1 MVIGGLV
8 LGAILVAAGA
18 TVWRMNF
25 APQPDVHF
33 AAAEAA
39 RAAGKL
45 DEAITEYRN
54 TLQLEPT
61 HYRAH
66 WRLGQTYLAQGRTA
80 PALAELEHAMPLA
93 GMEPDITV
101 DLARARIKLGQ
112 HQRALAEIEA
122 LPRPRSPELDK
133 LADEARLALGDRK
146 GNTAALARVAPQA
159 P

>member
-1 MVIGGLV
+1 MVIGGFV
-8 LGAILVAAGA
+8 LTGILVAAGV

-25 APQPDVHF
+25 APQSEDHF
-33 AAAEAA
+33 AAAETA

-45 DEAITEYRN
+45 EDAVTQYRN
-54 TLQLEPT
+54 ALELEPT
-61 HYRAH
+61 HYLAH
-66 WRLGQTYLAQGRTA
+66 WRLGQTYLAQGRIA

-146 GNTAALARVAPQA
+146 GNAAALARVAPQA

>member
-8 LGAILVAAGA
+8 LAGLILATGA

-25 APQPDVHF
+25 APQAADHF

-45 DEAITEYRN
+45 DDAVTQYRN

-61 HYRAH
+61 HYLAH
-66 WRLGQTYLAQGRTA
+66 WRLGQTYFAQGRTA

-133 LADEARLALGDRK
+133 LADEARTALGGKK
-146 GNTAALARVAPQA
+146 GGAAALARVAP
-159 P
+159 PRP

>member
-8 LGAILVAAGA
+8 LAGIILVAGA

-25 APQPDVHF
+25 SPQASDHF

-39 RAAGKL
+39 RVAGKL
-45 DEAITEYRN
+45 DDAVAQYRN
-54 TLQLEPT
+54 TLQVEPT
-61 HYRAH
+61 HYLAH

-133 LADEARLALGDRK
+133 LADEARIALSDKKDDAR
-146 GNTAALARVAPQA
+146 ALARAVPQR

>member
-8 LGAILVAAGA
+8 LAGIVAVAGT

-25 APQPDVHF
+25 APQASDHF
-33 AAAEAA
+33 TAAETA

-45 DEAITEYRN
+45 DDAVAQYRN

-61 HYRAH
+61 HYLAH

-112 HQRALAEIEA
+112 HQRALAEIDA

-133 LADEARLALGDRK
+133 LADEARIALGEKKDDAR
-146 GNTAALARVAPQA
+146 ALARVAPQR